1 MPYNVLHSKPVG
13 IEKPVDEI
21 GHVSKAEETL
31 SFQERLKVGDF
42 SQRPASITNKAT
54 VKQVKESYSMAD
66 LNKMNDQE
74 LVETLGSIKW
84 HQITDLFQ
92 FNEDAKSF
100 YKDKGK
106 MQVVIDE
113 LAHRGSTFTKDDSKG
128 IQTFTE
134 VLRSAFIWHFI
145 IMN

>member
-1 MPYNVLHSKPVG
+1 M
-13 IEKPVDEI
+13 
-21 GHVSKAEETL
+21 
-31 SFQERLKVGDF
+31 
-42 SQRPASITNKAT
+42 T

-66 LNKMNDQE
+66 LNKMNNQE

-92 FNEDAKSF
+92 FNEDAKAF

-113 LAHRGSTFTKDDSKG
+113 LAHRGSTFTKDDSKE
-128 IQTFTE
+128 FKR
-134 VLRSAFIWHFI
+134 LRKCYVQLFIWHFI
-145 IMN
+145 ITS

>member
-1 MPYNVLHSKPVG
+1 MNKKSKINKVMLSISTMALSLGAIQTHASAEEKVPYNVLHSKPVG

-31 SFQERLKVGDF
+31 SFEERLKVGDF
-42 SQRPASITNKAT
+42 SQRPASIPNKAL

-66 LNKMNDQE
+66 LNKMNNQE

-92 FNEDAKSF
+92 FNEDAKAF
-100 YKDKGK
+100 IKIKGK
-106 MQVVIDE
+106 CKS
-113 LAHRGSTFTKDDSKG
+113 L
-128 IQTFTE
+128 
-134 VLRSAFIWHFI
+134 
-145 IMN
+145 